1 MEPQELPSGF
11 ISPAGDNASAERS
24 FRDDAGESLGTG
36 VGGGAVFRWIAKCG
50 TVLAAKERL

>member
-36 VGGGAVFRWIAKCG
+36 VGGAVFRRTAKCG
-50 TVLAAKERL
+50 RVLAAKERL